1 MELLVL
7 ILELGG
13 TVVHLG
19 SEFLELGGLLF
30 DLGLK
35 FGFLF
40 KALGLGAFKF

>member
-1 MELLVL
+1 M

-30 DLGLK
+30 DLGLE

-40 KALGLGAFKF
+40 EALGLGALEF